1 MKGRGEVW
9 EEGREGGREK
19 PDKVI
24 LNASCEQ
31 D

>member
-9 EEGREGGREK
+9 EGREGGREK